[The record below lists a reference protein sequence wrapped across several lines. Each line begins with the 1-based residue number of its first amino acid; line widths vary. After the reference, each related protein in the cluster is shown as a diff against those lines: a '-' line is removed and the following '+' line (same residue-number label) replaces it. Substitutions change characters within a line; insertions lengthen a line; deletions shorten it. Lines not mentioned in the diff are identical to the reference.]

1 MNKTEK
7 IISKE
12 KILKEI
18 IDGYKK
24 LSAAMDAAEAA
35 GCMGADG
42 PLFNAIWEWHDYSL
56 SLIDGGGW
64 ISWYIYDNNCGAN
77 GYLATAG
84 TGQRREIR
92 TVKQLARL
100 IVEWE
105 DINS

>member
-7 IISKE
+7 IIAKE

-35 GCMGADG
+35 GCMDLDG
-42 PLFNAIWEWHDYSL
+42 PLFNAIWEFRDLSL
-56 SLIDGGGW
+56 SLIDSGGW
-64 ISWYIYDNNCGAN
+64 ISWFVYDNNCGAN
-77 GYLATAG
+77 GYKATAG
-84 TGQRREIR
+84 TGQRLKIR

-105 DINS
+105 DINL